1 MFEVWRRYVGRRRE
15 ETEHG
20 EAESAEEEYEER
32 DDYTE

>member
-1 MFEVWRRYVGRRRE
+1 MFEVWRLDVSGRRE